1 MGATVVSTREA
12 RQNFSDVINKTIYG
26 KEWVGISRRGTVVA
40 YLIPAEVVEMFEDEM
55 DRRAA
60 EEISDRVERGEEETI
75 SLEEAAKELGVE
87 LPE

>member
-1 MGATVVSTREA
+1 MAEGLVGIGSNQILAPPDVS
-12 RQNFSDVINKTIYG
+12 I
-26 KEWVGISRRGTVVA
+26 WVGISRRGTVVA
-40 YLIPAEVVEMFEDEM
+40 YLVPAEVVEMFEDEM